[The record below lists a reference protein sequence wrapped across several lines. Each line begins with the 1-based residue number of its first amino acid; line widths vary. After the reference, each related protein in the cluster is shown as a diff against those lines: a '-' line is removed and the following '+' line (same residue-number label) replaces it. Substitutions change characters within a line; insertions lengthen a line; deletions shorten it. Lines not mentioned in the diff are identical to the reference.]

1 MESSDRDALRA
12 PLHRLEPEVVDRVAS
27 RRDAIRRIG
36 GSLAGAAGFSV
47 AFAAAARSAFA
58 QDEGMPL
65 SVQEVLSFALTLERL
80 ENTFY
85 MMALEAQG
93 LIPDDV
99 RVVFETIQG
108 HEQAH
113 VDFLEEAL
121 GAQAGEAPEFDFTA
135 GGTFDPFETYK
146 TFLLLSQAFEDT
158 GQRAYRGQAPNL
170 ASNPMVL
177 TQALTIHSVE
187 ARHAA
192 LVRQLRDLQG
202 WIPLDQPDAPAPVE
216 PVYAGMAQTEKYGV
230 SLTDVSRVEERQI
243 TEAFDEG
250 LDRQAVLAIVSQ
262 FIQS

>member
-1 MESSDRDALRA
+1 MESANHDALRA

-36 GSLAGAAGFSV
+36 GTLVGAAGFSV
-47 AFAAAARSAFA
+47 AFAAAAREAFA
-58 QDEGMPL
+58 QDQGMPL

-85 MMALEAQG
+85 TMGLEAEG

-113 VDFLEEAL
+113 VNFLEEAL
-121 GAQAGEAPEFDFTA
+121 GSKAGEAPEFDFTA
-135 GGTFDPFETYK
+135 GGKFDPFETYA

-170 ASNPMVL
+170 ASDPMVL

-192 LVRQLRDLQG
+192 LVRSLRDLQG
-202 WIPLDQPDAPAPVE
+202 WIPLDQPEAPAPVAA
-216 PVYAGMAQTEKYGV
+216 VYAGMSQTEKYGV
-230 SLTDVSRVEERQI
+230 SLTDVSDAGERQI

-250 LDRQAVLAIVSQ
+250 LSMEEVLDIAGQ
-262 FIQS
+262 FIRS